1 MNMVFLFIMILV
13 FFCAMLETARILCQK
28 EKKNQPEYYE
38 LSAVSEVGTRKE
50 QQDALWFS
58 GMQDMQSF
66 VKATA
71 DDSCLAVV
79 ADGMGGMKNGG
90 VVSRMVTEGM
100 KTAFSSADRP
110 KEPVAF
116 LQKTLWEINQSVE
129 HYFSECE
136 NEKGG
141 STVVAVY
148 LDQGFLYYLSVGDSR
163 VCLVHKGQIYQLNV
177 EHIFG
182 NDLDDLAAR
191 GMISAEE
198 ARCNPQRS
206 ALTSYVG
213 MEEISRIDGNE
224 KPIPLEKGDVILLM
238 SDGVFRSVSEEK
250 LLACAAEKDCRRITG
265 KIKEEVVSCH
275 KAKQDN
281 YSVVAI
287 RVL

>member
-13 FFCAMLETARILCQK
+13 FFCAMLEAARILCQK
-28 EKKNQPEYYE
+28 EMKNQPEYYE
-38 LSAVSEVGTRKE
+38 ISAVSEVGTRNE
-50 QQDALWFS
+50 QQDAVWFS
-58 GMQDMQSF
+58 GMQDMRSF
-66 VKATA
+66 VKTA
-71 DDSCLAVV
+71 ADASSLAVV

-90 VVSRMVTEGM
+90 VISRMITEGM
-100 KTAFSSADRP
+100 KTAFLSTGRTKD
-110 KEPVAF
+110 PVAF
-116 LQKTLWEINQSVE
+116 LQKTLWEINHNVN
-129 HYFSECE
+129 HYLSECE

-141 STVVAVY
+141 STIVTVY
-148 LDQGFLYYLSVGDSR
+148 LYRDFLYYLSVGDSR
-163 VCLVHKGQIYQLNV
+163 VCLVHNGQIYQLNV

-198 ARCNPQRS
+198 ARCNPQRG

-213 MEEISRIDGNE
+213 MEEITRIDGNE
-224 KPIPLEKGDVILLM
+224 RPILLEKGDVVLLM

-250 LLACAAEKDCRRITG
+250 LLECAAERDCRKITG
-265 KIKEEVVSCH
+265 KMKEEVVSCH

>member
-1 MNMVFLFIMILV
+1 MNMVFLFIMILA

-66 VKATA
+66 VKTTA

-100 KTAFSSADRP
+100 KTAFSSADRA

-116 LQKTLWEINQSVE
+116 LQKTLWEINHSVE

-198 ARCNPQRS
+198 ARCNPQRG